1 MSRDACD
8 LLCLDLPHAEAV
20 REALPVLELAQQA
33 ADRAKALGDP
43 TRLRIATALAT
54 GGELCV
60 CDIAWVC
67 GLAQNLVSHH
77 VRTLRQSGVASSRRD
92 GRLVM
97 YRLTPAGTTLLTA
110 LLPTLTA
117 GISLAGISLAGTSL
131 AGTSTGGTFTAAAE
145 PPHAELPA

>member
-1 MSRDACD
+1 MSRDTCD

-20 REALPVLELAQQA
+20 REALPVLDLAQQV

-43 TRLRIATALAT
+43 TRLRVAAALAT

-97 YRLTPAGTTLLTA
+97 YQLTPAGTTLMNA
-110 LLPTLTA
+110 LLPAATTTA
-117 GISLAGISLAGTSL
+117 TTTATTMATT
-131 AGTSTGGTFTAAAE
+131 APAAAVT
-145 PPHAELPA
+145 PG